1 MMKIRQIHTETIK
14 DQIYQILRQ
23 QIMDGTLHPGDRIVE
38 QDVAD
43 QLGVSRSPVR
53 EAIKQLIG
61 DGLLCNIPN
70 RGAFVKKLT
79 AKEVQDTYDMRVL
92 LEEYAIMHI
101 DPKLREKNR
110 KQLQKMKDRIDR
122 EIENLS
128 VQEYETMD
136 QDVHV
141 MIIRLCGNQ
150 VIADTYDTLWGKIA
164 FFRSISLMSK
174 ERQLS
179 SLQGHAMIL
188 ASLLDGDDQKA
199 YETLRIHLEDAQ
211 AMIQDILRNYA
222 SGKFWI

>member
-1 MMKIRQIHTETIK
+1 MKIPSIHTETIK

-23 QIMDGTLHPGDRIVE
+23 RIMDGTLRPGEKIVE

-79 AKEVQDTYDMRVL
+79 TKEVQDTYDMRVL
-92 LEEYAIMHI
+92 LEEYAITHI
-101 DPKLREKNR
+101 DPKLREEYR
-110 KQLQKMKDRIDR
+110 KQLQKMKERIDK
-122 EIENLS
+122 EIENFS
-128 VQEYETMD
+128 GWEYEMMD
-136 QDVHV
+136 QDVHL

-150 VIADTYDTLWGKIA
+150 VIADTYDTLWGKVA

-179 SLQGHAMIL
+179 SLQEHAMIL
-188 ASLLDGDDQKA
+188 SSILSGNDEKAQEVLDV
-199 YETLRIHLEDAQ
+199 HLKEAQ
-211 AMIQDILRNYA
+211 LMIRDILSNYA